1 MELIRLKIEEL
12 KPAAYNPR
20 KKLKP
25 GDSEYEKI
33 KRSIQEFGYVD
44 PVIINKDYTVIGGH
58 QRINVLKEIGYIE
71 IECIIIDIDKTK
83 EKALNIALNKISG
96 SWDIPLLKDL
106 LQDLDTG
113 EIDMAITGFD
123 AQEIEDMM
131 TKNQIVNIDDLLKD
145 LDTSEIIIK
154 PIWATI
160 RTSEENKEALEKALC
175 VLENIGIKVERS
187 YATE

>member
-1 MELIRLKIEEL
+1 MQFLKIHIDNL

-25 GDSEYEKI
+25 GDKEYEKI

-44 PVIINKDYTVIGGH
+44 PIIVNADMTVIGGH
-58 QRINVLKEIGYIE
+58 QRISVLKDLGYKE
-71 IECIIIDIDKTK
+71 IECIVIDIDKTK

-106 LQDLDTG
+106 LHDLDNSILDTT
-113 EIDMAITGFD
+113 ITGFD
-123 AQEIEDMM
+123 AGEIEEMM
-131 TKNQIVNIDDLLKD
+131 SKNTPADIESLLKE
-145 LDTSEIIIK
+145 LDTEHIIIR

-160 RTSEENKEALEKALC
+160 RTSEENKDQLEKVLHT
-175 VLENIGIKVERS
+175 LENIGIRVERS
-187 YATE
+187 YVT

>member
-1 MELIRLKIEEL
+1 MEIKKISIDKL
-12 KPAAYNPR
+12 KPAPYNPR

-25 GDSEYEKI
+25 GDPEYEKI
-33 KRSIQEFGYVD
+33 KRSLQEFGYVD
-44 PVIINKDYTVIGGH
+44 PVIINKDLTVIGGH
-58 QRINVLKEIGYIE
+58 QRISVLKDLDYKE
-71 IECIIIDIDKTK
+71 IECVVVDIDKTK
-83 EKALNIALNKISG
+83 EKALNIALNKIAG
-96 SWDIPLLKDL
+96 SWNIPMLKDL
-106 LQDLDTG
+106 LLDIDTG

-123 AQEIEDMM
+123 AEEIEDLM
-131 TKNQIVNIDDLLKD
+131 TKNQIVNIDDLLNE

-175 VLENIGIKVERS
+175 VLENFGIRVERS